1 MHLLDTDVIWALRGQ
16 GAAGDAPLFEW
27 AAAVI
32 PSTLCISAVTMMEFE
47 SGAAQLSRRDKA
59 GATAVRNWLNDK
71 VRRAFEG
78 RILAIDDAVIRR
90 WAALGYAEVRDG
102 LLAATALEHGLT
114 LATRD
119 TKAFKAGKVRT
130 FNPWTYSPD
139 AAELDWRQASHSA
152 PMWLKSLF
160 VRA

>member
-1 MHLLDTDVIWALRGQ
+1 MHLLDTEVVWAIRRQ
-16 GAAGDAPLFEW
+16 GAAADDPVLQW
-27 AAAVI
+27 AAELMPA
-32 PSTLCISAVTMMEFE
+32 TLFISAVTMLDFE
-47 SGAAQLSRRDKA
+47 SGLARLSSRDKA
-59 GATAVRNWLNDK
+59 SAAALRNWLDDK

-78 RILAIDDAVIRR
+78 RILSVDDAVIRR
-90 WAALGYAEVRDG
+90 SATLGFSEVRDG

-119 TKAFKAGKVRT
+119 VKAYRAGKVRT